1 MEILLLMAVG
11 ACAFAGSL
19 TLLSGGGGDVLHS
32 GGRVAFLASRRL
44 SRIMRR
50 LAGTRVV
57 ACVLVTGVGA
67 RMVREARSWPHL
79 AALGREEAAAALLAG
94 LALAACASGVLFLT
108 PLAGLVVGGA
118 LCALV
123 VARDEA
129 RQRGKRREVLAEMPG
144 VYRTL
149 AVAMSSGQTL
159 AQALAE
165 MPGVYRTLAVAMS
178 SGQTLAQAV
187 EYVGAHERGPAADVF
202 ARMSLRLRCG
212 VATEDAVSSLAEE
225 LDVPGARLLA
235 TALVISHRTGSP
247 LRDLLLRSARIAERQ
262 GEFERMLVVKTAQV
276 RLSVRIVCLLPVAMV
291 GLLTLMSP
299 DFQQGLLTPSGV
311 GCVCAAMLLDGLALF
326 LIRRMMAGVV

>member
-118 LCALV
+118 LCAFV

-129 RQRGKRREVLAEMPG
+129 RQRGKRREV
-144 VYRTL
+144 
-149 AVAMSSGQTL
+149 
-159 AQALAE
+159 LAE

-276 RLSVRIVCLLPVAMV
+276 RLSIRIVCLLPVAMV
-291 GLLTLMSP
+291 GVLTLMSP

>member
-94 LALAACASGVLFLT
+94 LALAACVSGVLFLT

-118 LCALV
+118 LCAFV

-129 RQRGKRREVLAEMPG
+129 RQRGKRREVLAEKEARRCSTSASPL
-144 VYRTL
+144 T
-149 AVAMSSGQTL
+149 SSI
-159 AQALAE
+159 A
-165 MPGVYRTLAVAMS
+165 
-178 SGQTLAQAV
+178 
-187 EYVGAHERGPAADVF
+187 RGP
-202 ARMSLRLRCG
+202 SG
-212 VATEDAVSSLAEE
+212 T
-225 LDVPGARLLA
+225 
-235 TALVISHRTGSP
+235 SP
-247 LRDLLLRSARIAERQ
+247 ASSARRS
-262 GEFERMLVVKTAQV
+262 RTA
-276 RLSVRIVCLLPVAMV
+276 S
-291 GLLTLMSP
+291 
-299 DFQQGLLTPSGV
+299 
-311 GCVCAAMLLDGLALF
+311 
-326 LIRRMMAGVV
+326 

>member
-11 ACAFAGSL
+11 ACAFAGSSM
-19 TLLSGGGGDVLHS
+19 LLSGGGGDVLHS

-57 ACVLVTGVGA
+57 ACTLATGVGA
-67 RMVREARSWPHL
+67 RMVREARSWPYL
-79 AALGREEAAAALLAG
+79 ASLGREEAASALLAG
-94 LALAACASGVLFLT
+94 LALAACVSGVLFLT

-118 LCALV
+118 LCAFV

-159 AQALAE
+159 AQA
-165 MPGVYRTLAVAMS
+165 VD
-178 SGQTLAQAV
+178 
-187 EYVGAHERGPAADVF
+187 YVGAHERGPAADVF

>member
-94 LALAACASGVLFLT
+94 LALAACVSGVLFLT

-129 RQRGKRREVLAEMPG
+129 RQRGKRREV
-144 VYRTL
+144 
-149 AVAMSSGQTL
+149 
-159 AQALAE
+159 LAE

>member
-11 ACAFAGSL
+11 ACAFAGSSM
-19 TLLSGGGGDVLHS
+19 LLSGGGGDVLHS

-44 SRIMRR
+44 SRVMRR
-50 LAGTRVV
+50 LAGTHVV
-57 ACVLVTGVGA
+57 ACALSTGVGA
-67 RMVREARSWPHL
+67 RMVREARSWPYL
-79 AALGREEAAAALLAG
+79 AALGREEAASALLAG
-94 LALAACASGVLFLT
+94 LALAACVSGVLFLT

-118 LCALV
+118 LCAFV

-129 RQRGKRREVLAEMPG
+129 RQRGKRREV
-144 VYRTL
+144 
-149 AVAMSSGQTL
+149 
-159 AQALAE
+159 LAE

-276 RLSVRIVCLLPVAMV
+276 RLSIRIVCLLPVAMV
-291 GLLTLMSP
+291 GVLTLMSP

>member
-11 ACAFAGSL
+11 ACAFAGSS

-44 SRIMRR
+44 SRILRR

-57 ACVLVTGVGA
+57 ACVLATGVGA
-67 RMVREARSWPHL
+67 RMVREARSWSHL

-94 LALAACASGVLFLT
+94 LALAACVSGVLFLT

-129 RQRGKRREVLAEMPG
+129 RQRGKRREV
-144 VYRTL
+144 
-149 AVAMSSGQTL
+149 
-159 AQALAE
+159 LAE

-311 GCVCAAMLLDGLALF
+311 GCVCAAMLLDALALF

>member
-19 TLLSGGGGDVLHS
+19 TLFSGGRGDVLHS

-57 ACVLVTGVGA
+57 ACVLATGVGA

-79 AALGREEAAAALLAG
+79 AALGRDEAAAALLAG
-94 LALAACASGVLFLT
+94 LALAACVSGVLFLT

-159 AQALAE
+159 AQA
-165 MPGVYRTLAVAMS
+165 
-178 SGQTLAQAV
+178 V
-187 EYVGAHERGPAADVF
+187 EYVGVHERGPAADVF

-276 RLSVRIVCLLPVAMV
+276 RLSVRIVCLLPVVMV

-311 GCVCAAMLLDGLALF
+311 GCVCAAMMLDALALF

>member
-1 MEILLLMAVG
+1 MLLMAVG

-159 AQALAE
+159 AQA
-165 MPGVYRTLAVAMS
+165 VD
-178 SGQTLAQAV
+178 
-187 EYVGAHERGPAADVF
+187 YVGAHERGPAADVF

-311 GCVCAAMLLDGLALF
+311 GCVCAAMMLDALALF

>member
-159 AQALAE
+159 AQA
-165 MPGVYRTLAVAMS
+165 VD
-178 SGQTLAQAV
+178 
-187 EYVGAHERGPAADVF
+187 YVGAHERGPAADVF

-311 GCVCAAMLLDGLALF
+311 GCVCAAMMLDALALF

>member
-94 LALAACASGVLFLT
+94 LALAACVSGVLFLT

-159 AQALAE
+159 AQA
-165 MPGVYRTLAVAMS
+165 VD
-178 SGQTLAQAV
+178 
-187 EYVGAHERGPAADVF
+187 YVGAHERGPAADVF

-311 GCVCAAMLLDGLALF
+311 GCVCAAMMLDALALF

>member
-19 TLLSGGGGDVLHS
+19 TLFSGGGGDVLHS

-44 SRIMRR
+44 SRVMRR

-57 ACVLVTGVGA
+57 ACALSTGVGA
-67 RMVREARSWPHL
+67 RMVREARSWPYL
-79 AALGREEAAAALLAG
+79 ASLGREEAASALLAG
-94 LALAACASGVLFLT
+94 LALAACVSGVLFLT

-118 LCALV
+118 LCAFV

-129 RQRGKRREVLAEMPG
+129 RQRGKRREV
-144 VYRTL
+144 
-149 AVAMSSGQTL
+149 
-159 AQALAE
+159 LAE

-276 RLSVRIVCLLPVAMV
+276 RLSIRIVCLLPVAMV
-291 GLLTLMSP
+291 GVLTLMSP

>member
-94 LALAACASGVLFLT
+94 LALAACVSGVLFLT

-129 RQRGKRREVLAEMPG
+129 RQRGKRREV
-144 VYRTL
+144 
-149 AVAMSSGQTL
+149 
-159 AQALAE
+159 LAE

-311 GCVCAAMLLDGLALF
+311 GCVCAAMMLDALALF

>member
-1 MEILLLMAVG
+1 MLLMAVG

-159 AQALAE
+159 AQA
-165 MPGVYRTLAVAMS
+165 VD
-178 SGQTLAQAV
+178 
-187 EYVGAHERGPAADVF
+187 YVGAHERGPAADVF

>member
-1 MEILLLMAVG
+1 MLLMAVG

-94 LALAACASGVLFLT
+94 LALAACVSGVLFLT

-129 RQRGKRREVLAEMPG
+129 RQRGKRREV
-144 VYRTL
+144 
-149 AVAMSSGQTL
+149 
-159 AQALAE
+159 LAE

-311 GCVCAAMLLDGLALF
+311 GCVCAAMMLDALALF

>member
-159 AQALAE
+159 
-165 MPGVYRTLAVAMS
+165 S
-178 SGQTLAQAV
+178 QAV
-187 EYVGAHERGPAADVF
+187 DYVGAHERGPAADVF

>member
-94 LALAACASGVLFLT
+94 LALAACVSGVLFLT

-159 AQALAE
+159 AQA
-165 MPGVYRTLAVAMS
+165 VD
-178 SGQTLAQAV
+178 
-187 EYVGAHERGPAADVF
+187 YVGAHERGPAADVF

>member
-159 AQALAE
+159 AQA
-165 MPGVYRTLAVAMS
+165 VD
-178 SGQTLAQAV
+178 
-187 EYVGAHERGPAADVF
+187 YVGAHERGPAADVF

>member
-1 MEILLLMAVG
+1 
-11 ACAFAGSL
+11 
-19 TLLSGGGGDVLHS
+19 
-32 GGRVAFLASRRL
+32 
-44 SRIMRR
+44 
-50 LAGTRVV
+50 
-57 ACVLVTGVGA
+57 
-67 RMVREARSWPHL
+67 MVREARSWPHL
-79 AALGREEAAAALLAG
+79 AALGREEAAASLLAG
-94 LALAACASGVLFLT
+94 LALAACVSGVLFLT

-118 LCALV
+118 LCAFV

-159 AQALAE
+159 AQA
-165 MPGVYRTLAVAMS
+165 VD
-178 SGQTLAQAV
+178 
-187 EYVGAHERGPAADVF
+187 YVGAHERGPAADVF

>member
-1 MEILLLMAVG
+1 M
-11 ACAFAGSL
+11 
-19 TLLSGGGGDVLHS
+19 
-32 GGRVAFLASRRL
+32 
-44 SRIMRR
+44 
-50 LAGTRVV
+50 
-57 ACVLVTGVGA
+57 
-67 RMVREARSWPHL
+67 
-79 AALGREEAAAALLAG
+79 
-94 LALAACASGVLFLT
+94 
-108 PLAGLVVGGA
+108 GGA

-159 AQALAE
+159 AQA
-165 MPGVYRTLAVAMS
+165 VD
-178 SGQTLAQAV
+178 
-187 EYVGAHERGPAADVF
+187 YVGAHERGPAADVF

>member
-11 ACAFAGSL
+11 ACAFAGSSM
-19 TLLSGGGGDVLHS
+19 LLSGEGGDVLHS

-44 SRIMRR
+44 SRVMRR

-57 ACVLVTGVGA
+57 ACVLATGVGA

-94 LALAACASGVLFLT
+94 LALAACVSGVLFLT

-118 LCALV
+118 V

-129 RQRGKRREVLAEMPG
+129 RQRGKRREV
-144 VYRTL
+144 
-149 AVAMSSGQTL
+149 
-159 AQALAE
+159 LAE

-291 GLLTLMSP
+291 GVLTLMSP

>member
-11 ACAFAGSL
+11 ACAFAGSSM
-19 TLLSGGGGDVLHS
+19 LLSGGGGDVLHS

-79 AALGREEAAAALLAG
+79 AALLAG

-159 AQALAE
+159 AQA
-165 MPGVYRTLAVAMS
+165 VD
-178 SGQTLAQAV
+178 
-187 EYVGAHERGPAADVF
+187 YVGAHERGPAADVF

-276 RLSVRIVCLLPVAMV
+276 RL
-291 GLLTLMSP
+291 
-299 DFQQGLLTPSGV
+299 
-311 GCVCAAMLLDGLALF
+311 
-326 LIRRMMAGVV
+326 

>member
-79 AALGREEAAAALLAG
+79 AALGREEAAAALRAG

-159 AQALAE
+159 AQA
-165 MPGVYRTLAVAMS
+165 VD
-178 SGQTLAQAV
+178 
-187 EYVGAHERGPAADVF
+187 YVGAHERGPAADVF

-311 GCVCAAMLLDGLALF
+311 GCVCAAMMLDALALF

>member
-94 LALAACASGVLFLT
+94 LALAACAAGVLFLT

-159 AQALAE
+159 AQA
-165 MPGVYRTLAVAMS
+165 VD
-178 SGQTLAQAV
+178 
-187 EYVGAHERGPAADVF
+187 YVGAHERGPAADVF

-311 GCVCAAMLLDGLALF
+311 GCVCAAMMLDALALF